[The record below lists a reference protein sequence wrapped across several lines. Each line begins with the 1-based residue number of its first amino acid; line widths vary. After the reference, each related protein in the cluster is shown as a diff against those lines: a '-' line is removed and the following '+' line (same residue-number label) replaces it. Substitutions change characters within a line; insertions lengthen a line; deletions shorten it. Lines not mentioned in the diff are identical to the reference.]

1 MKMNR
6 VFLKLSGEALA
17 GPKKTGFDEDT
28 VKEVAR
34 QVKLSVDAGV
44 QVGIVIG
51 GGNFWRGR
59 TSDAI
64 ERTKADQIGMLATVM
79 NCIYVSEI
87 FRNAGMQTEIFTP
100 FACGTMTQLFSKDQA
115 NKCFSE

>member
-51 GGNFWRGR
+51 GGNFWRPDR
-59 TSDAI
+59 
-64 ERTKADQIGMLATVM
+64 
-79 NCIYVSEI
+79 YVSYSYE
-87 FRNAGMQTEIFTP
+87 
-100 FACGTMTQLFSKDQA
+100 LYL
-115 NKCFSE
+115 CF